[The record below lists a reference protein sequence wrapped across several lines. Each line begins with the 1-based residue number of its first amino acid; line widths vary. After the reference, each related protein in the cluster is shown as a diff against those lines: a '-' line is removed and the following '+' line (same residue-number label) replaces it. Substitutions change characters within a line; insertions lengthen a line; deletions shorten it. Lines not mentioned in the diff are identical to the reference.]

1 MKIAVI
7 GHMALD
13 SGPIALPSNADWA
26 RNQIRT
32 YNYVRLLEDGHLIDH
47 LDFLGQWRG
56 KGEHF
61 SIWDM
66 HLNASLLLGAHLR
79 RAGFETHV
87 INAMTAAD
95 RRAKMVELSAYDPDL
110 VVMGTTFMLSRG
122 EFMGNAAFLRAA
134 APDAFIIAGGQHV
147 FTTLLHM
154 EPEKKIEYFEDS
166 GVDAF
171 VEDAQGEGTLLKV
184 VEARAAGGDLAGIP
198 NLIFRDAAGK
208 TVVTLRLP
216 EENPVTLL
224 QPDFQGVR
232 PGEVVHVRTARSCS
246 FKCAFCTY
254 PSVAGPLALAEV
266 DVAADIFARARA
278 AQAGAVVFTDD
289 TFNVPPERFVQLL
302 DRLIAQGGDVPWYS
316 FLRCQYL
323 DEPMVA
329 KMKQSGCAGVF
340 LGIESGSDRILKN
353 MKKGAVTGFYRDGI
367 RWLKEAGIPTFG
379 AFVVGFPGE
388 TDATVA
394 ETQAFIEQSG
404 LDFFFL
410 QPFFYL
416 SHAPIAK
423 RAEEFGLTGNGL
435 FWSHNSM
442 NWSRAVQHINR
453 MVTEIKGPTFVN
465 PDYNLWEYA
474 YLRARGLSDDEFR
487 AYRAEVNRRTLAQ
500 MHEYALISDP
510 GDQAAPST
518 VTSPRQ

>member
-1 MKIAVI
+1 MKIAVV
-7 GHMALD
+7 GHMALE
-13 SGPIALPSNADWA
+13 SGPISLPSNPDWA

-32 YNYVRLLEDGHLIDH
+32 YNYVRLLDDGTLIDH
-47 LDFLGQWRG
+47 LDFLAKWRG
-56 KGEHF
+56 KGERF

-79 RAGFETHV
+79 RAGFDTLT
-87 INAMTAAD
+87 INSITADTVDA
-95 RRAKMVELSAYDPDL
+95 RLAELTAYGPDM
-110 VVMGTTFMLSRG
+110 VVMGTTFMLSRP
-122 EFMGNAAFLRAA
+122 EFMSNAACLRGAT
-134 APDAFIIAGGQHV
+134 PNAFIIAGSQHV

-154 EPEKKIEYFEDS
+154 PPEQKVEYFEDS
-166 GVDAF
+166 GLDAF
-171 VEDAQGEGTLLKV
+171 VEDAQGESTLLAV
-184 VEARAAGGDLAGIP
+184 VKARAEGAGLAGIP
-198 NLIFRDAAGK
+198 NLIFKDEAGT

-224 QPDFQGVR
+224 QPDFAGVC
-232 PGEVVHVRTARSCS
+232 PGEIVHVRTARSCS

-278 AQAGAVVFTDD
+278 ARAAAVVFTDD
-289 TFNVPPERFVQLL
+289 TFNVPSDRFVQLL
-302 DRLIAQGGDVPWYS
+302 DRLIDQGGDVPWYS

-329 KMKQSGCAGVF
+329 KMKRSGCAGVF

-367 RWLKEAGIPTFG
+367 RWLREQGIPTFG

-388 TDATVA
+388 TDETVA
-394 ETQAFIEQSG
+394 ETQAFIERSG
-404 LDFFFL
+404 LDYFFL

-416 SHAPIAK
+416 QQAPIAK

-435 FWSHNSM
+435 FWSHKSM
-442 NWSRAVQHINR
+442 NWGRAIQHINR
-453 MVTEIKGPTFVN
+453 MVTEIEGPIFVN

-474 YLRARGLSDDEFR
+474 YLRARGLSGDEFR

-500 MHEYALISDP
+500 MQAYGLTADP